1 IGKSRLVTELL
12 ESIDGEAAVAV
23 GQCLDTGGAVGAP
36 FASIKG
42 IVQDL
47 GAAFGAE
54 ALLEAAGRNADVLTS
69 LVPRLDRGRPGDRPD
84 LGEASGEDV
93 HEAFGDVLEALSEE
107 RPIVVLL
114 EDLHWADVTT
124 LALLSALLRRL
135 RRSRVLVL
143 LTYRPEDLGRG
154 HPLRPLL
161 IQLDRNPAVDRV
173 ELAALDEETVA
184 EQAGLILGRRLDQL
198 ELSQVVRRS
207 DGVPFFVEEF
217 LGASSPGAGLP
228 STLRELVMARYERL
242 TPVTQRVLRALAAG
256 GATVDHDLA
265 ETVLAGEPGELDAAV
280 AEAVER
286 GILVAGPFDYRFR
299 HALLREGILD
309 VLLPGE
315 RSQWHSRYALTL
327 SERPDA
333 ESHGVQIAQHWM
345 SAHDLPRA
353 FDATVRAMLSS
364 STLAP
369 ATAAQLGE
377 RAIDLWP
384 QVPDAAQVAGRPLE
398 QLMHETAQE
407 HMAADNAP
415 RAAAIWESALQACP
429 PDEILMRAG
438 ILMEKAVCDHERGFD
453 VDASLEEALR
463 LLEGCPET
471 PEIIRRRSYAMATRA
486 MCGADRMGP
495 ARAHKVALDALDL
508 ALQAGSPGD
517 AARAATFAALMQV
530 MKGEFDEGLAAFD
543 DARAHLPDDPLV
555 NWRHG
560 YVRGIALLGLGRY
573 ERARADLGRAVTIA
587 QGAGRTQLSGAG
599 AMAVLTTATLKDG
612 GWPAAERLAQA
623 LMSGPPTLDATVT
636 SAATLLFLH
645 HWRGQREEALAMAA
659 DRDHLLR
666 EGTYASS
673 VPDLL
678 AALGEIALED
688 GPDRAWAVL
697 DSSWERPDLE
707 VAHSHELIV

>member
-1 IGKSRLVTELL
+1 MVGRGADLQVLRAAWETAQVAGPRAAVIRGEAGIGKSRLVTELL

-228 STLRELVMARYERL
+228 WTLRELVMARYERL

-384 QVPDAAQVAGRPLE
+384 QVSEARARATADETGRSAAWE
-398 QLMHETAQE
+398 
-407 HMAADNAP
+407 MALLGSAP
-415 RAAAIWESALQACP
+415 RLLALLVCRPKEFSA
-429 PDEILMRAG
+429 DELDRMLREARAPKVRDW
-438 ILMEKAVCDHERGFD
+438 LLSHAVRKSPHT
-453 VDASLEEALR
+453 EALR
-463 LLEGCPET
+463 
-471 PEIIRRRSYAMATRA
+471 RRWIGNAEDY
-486 MCGADRMGP
+486 
-495 ARAHKVALDALDL
+495 
-508 ALQAGSPGD
+508 
-517 AARAATFAALMQV
+517 
-530 MKGEFDEGLAAFD
+530 
-543 DARAHLPDDPLV
+543 
-555 NWRHG
+555 
-560 YVRGIALLGLGRY
+560 GRI
-573 ERARADLGRAVTIA
+573 G
-587 QGAGRTQLSGAG
+587 
-599 AMAVLTTATLKDG
+599 
-612 GWPAAERLAQA
+612 
-623 LMSGPPTLDATVT
+623 
-636 SAATLLFLH
+636 
-645 HWRGQREEALAMAA
+645 
-659 DRDHLLR
+659 
-666 EGTYASS
+666 
-673 VPDLL
+673 
-678 AALGEIALED
+678 
-688 GPDRAWAVL
+688 
-697 DSSWERPDLE
+697 
-707 VAHSHELIV
+707 